1 MSKAEAPSRMQ
12 PAVLVTP
19 GRAQSVRLGSVA
31 ISAPGPQEVALEIQA
46 VGICGTDA
54 EICDGQYGA
63 PPPGQESLVLGH
75 EAVARVAEVGSQV
88 SELAV
93 GDWVVPI
100 VRRPC
105 PEMCPACAV
114 GRWDECVTGHYAEHG
129 IKGLDG
135 FLRRHVV
142 VTADAAVKVDAGL
155 GVSAVLTEPLSIV
168 EKALDRALTAHAG
181 PLRPRRA
188 LVTGAGPVG
197 LLAALLMR
205 LRGLDVWVVD
215 QRPADSPKGRLVQD
229 LGAHYLN
236 DADQS
241 FEQAVPSGGFDLA
254 LEATGVASL
263 VFRALAQLAPNG
275 ALALTGVSTGG
286 HRLNIDAGGVNAS
299 MVLENHA
306 MVGSVNAARAH
317 YAQAATDLAQ
327 ASRRYPGILER
338 LVTGRYPLTQFG
350 EALAKHPD
358 DIKTVVV
365 LEEGA
370 SA

>member
-1 MSKAEAPSRMQ
+1 MPKMQ

-19 GRAQSVRLGSVA
+19 GRPQSARLGSVA
-31 ISAPGPQEVALEIQA
+31 VEAPGPEEVALEIQA

-54 EICDGQYGA
+54 EICAGAYGS
-63 PPPGQESLVLGH
+63 PPPGKDALVLGH
-75 EAVARVAEVGSQV
+75 EAVARVVEVGAQV
-88 SELAV
+88 SDLAV

-135 FLRRHVV
+135 FLRRRVV
-142 VTADAAVKVDAGL
+142 ATPDAVVKVDAGL

-168 EKALDRALTAHAG
+168 EKALERGLMARAG
-181 PLRPRRA
+181 PVRPRRG

-205 LRGLDVWVVD
+205 LRGFDVWVVD
-215 QRPADSPKGRLVQD
+215 QRPADSAKGRLAQE
-229 LGAHYLN
+229 LGAHYIN
-236 DADQS
+236 DADQP

-286 HRLNIDAGGVNAS
+286 HRLNIDAGDVNAS

-317 YAQAATDLAQ
+317 YAQAATDLGLAARQ
-327 ASRRYPGILER
+327 YPGILER
-338 LVTGRYPLTQFG
+338 LVTSRYPLDRFQD
-350 EALAKHPD
+350 ALAKHPD
-358 DIKTVVV
+358 DIKTVVA